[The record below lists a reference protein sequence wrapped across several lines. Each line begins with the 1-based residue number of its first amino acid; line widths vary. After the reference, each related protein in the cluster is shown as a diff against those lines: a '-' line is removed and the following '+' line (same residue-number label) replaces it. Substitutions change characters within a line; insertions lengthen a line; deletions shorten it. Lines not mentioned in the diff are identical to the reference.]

1 MIEEDQYDRRGSM
14 MPTPNT
20 NATMSGTARPV
31 GKDVLIPKV
40 DKSELFAECGLPPNL
55 HGKSERFNESM
66 AIANAKP
73 MLTLIPTTA
82 IRQEARAMED
92 GYRKYGR
99 ETWRMANVVSSLSL
113 MDKALRHIYHW
124 IEGEET
130 AKDSGVHHLAHARA
144 ILGIALDSLERGSIN
159 DDRS

>member
-1 MIEEDQYDRRGSM
+1 MTK
-14 MPTPNT
+14 TPNT
-20 NATMSGTARPV
+20 NVTMSGTARPV

-92 GYRKYGR
+92 GYKKYGR
-99 ETWRMANVVSSLSL
+99 ATWRTPNVVSSHSL
-113 MDKALRHIYHW
+113 MDKAMRHIMDW
-124 IEGEET
+124 LDGEDT
-130 AKDSGVHHLAHARA
+130 AADSGVHHLAHARA
-144 ILGIALDSLERGSIN
+144 ILGIAIDAQERKSLN